1 MINKL
6 GPKPG
11 TPRGNRQ
18 RFLYEPRTLA
28 ASFYARRITGHSSGH
43 YLPELKTNYHHDL
56 EKMAPSTGTAAG
68 TQKVTGEHVHVHA
81 GGQVVPLAHNYLV
94 ETPILEVVRTK

>member
-1 MINKL
+1 
-6 GPKPG
+6 
-11 TPRGNRQ
+11 
-18 RFLYEPRTLA
+18 
-28 ASFYARRITGHSSGH
+28 
-43 YLPELKTNYHHDL
+43 
-56 EKMAPSTGTAAG
+56 MAPSTGTAAG